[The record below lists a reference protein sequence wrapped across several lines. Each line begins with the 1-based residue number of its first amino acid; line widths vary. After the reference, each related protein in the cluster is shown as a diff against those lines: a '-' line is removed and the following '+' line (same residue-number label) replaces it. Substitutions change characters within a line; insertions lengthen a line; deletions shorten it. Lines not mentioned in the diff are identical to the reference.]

1 MPTSNPNVCQILPFI
16 SPLNMGVVGRVKEQA
31 AISPLYADAVLADGV
46 SETADVTER
55 GEAIRREGYGV
66 NDRG

>member
-1 MPTSNPNVCQILPFI
+1 MPPSSLNVGQILPFI
-16 SPLNMGVVGRVKEQA
+16 SPLNMGVVGRGKEKA
-31 AISPLYADAVLADGV
+31 AISPLQADAVLAGGV

-66 NDRG
+66 SDRG